1 MSHPCQIVNARWPR
15 HPARV
20 TPRWLSGP
28 VPIRRRDCS
37 GVVATLPPRLPGPE
51 QLATLSDTELSELTA
66 LLVEELQ
73 RRATLDITAASSRL
87 S

>member
-1 MSHPCQIVNARWPR
+1 MPNRERSLAP
-15 HPARV
+15 
-20 TPRWLSGP
+20 TPRTGHSSL
-28 VPIRRRDCS
+28 
-37 GVVATLPPRLPGPE
+37 VVGDLFQYVGATAPAWSRPLPPRLPSPE